1 MEHPTTPPPTTTAS
15 AESRLMTG
23 TTLCSGIVLGRDA
36 GHDRPLYGPSD
47 SKVSPRF
54 SGIRTYARLPH
65 VTGRLE
71 GVDVAIVGIP
81 FDTGGTY
88 RVGARFGPEHIRS
101 ASALMRPYHSG
112 SGVPIFDRLSVVDYG
127 DLPVV
132 PGYVEESHGRIAAG
146 LLEVVQAGVIPIDLG
161 GDHSIALPE
170 LRALAKVH
178 GKVGLIQL
186 DSHSDTSEEYF
197 GQPHTHG
204 TPFYHAVKEGLV
216 EPSRSIQVGLRGPV
230 YSDRDYAIPREM
242 GMEVIT
248 GVEAHE
254 LGMEA
259 VAQRIVS
266 RVGKSKVFFSFDIDF
281 IDPAYAPATGT
292 PEIGGF
298 TTWEAQ
304 SLVRRLAGLNYVA
317 FDVVEVIPAYD
328 VADNT
333 SFVAANIVYEFLALL
348 ARAR

>member
-1 MEHPTTPPPTTTAS
+1 
-15 AESRLMTG
+15 MTG

-65 VTGRLE
+65 VAGRLE

-178 GKVGLIQL
+178 GKVALIQL

-304 SLVRRLAGLNYVA
+304 SLMRRLAGLNYVA

>member
-1 MEHPTTPPPTTTAS
+1 MQ
-15 AESRLMTG
+15 
-23 TTLCSGIVLGRDA
+23 SGKGRR
-36 GHDRPLYGPSD
+36 DRPAYGPSD

-54 SGIRTYARLPH
+54 SGIRTYARLPY
-65 VTGRLE
+65 VSGSLE
-71 GVDVAIVGIP
+71 GVDAAIVGIP

-112 SGVPIFDRLSVVDYG
+112 SGVAIFELLSVVDYG

-132 PGYVEESHGRIAAG
+132 PGYIEESQRRITTG
-146 LLEVVQAGVIPIDLG
+146 LVEVLRAGVVPIDLG

-170 LRALAKVH
+170 LRAVAKLH
-178 GKVGLIQL
+178 GKVALVQL
-186 DSHSDTSEEYF
+186 DSHSDTSESYF
-197 GQPHTHG
+197 DQPHTHG
-204 TPFYHAVKEGLV
+204 TPIYHALKEGLI

-230 YSDRDYAIPREM
+230 YSDRDYQIPREM

-248 GVEAHE
+248 AVEAHE
-254 LGMEA
+254 AGMSA
-259 VAQRIVS
+259 VAKRIVD
-266 RVGKSKVFFSFDIDF
+266 RVGDSKVFLSFDIDF

-304 SLVRRLAGLNYVA
+304 SLLRGLAGLKYVG

-348 ARAR
+348 ARGR

>member
-65 VTGRLE
+65 VAGRLE

-81 FDTGGTY
+81 FDTCGTY

-304 SLVRRLAGLNYVA
+304 TLLRRLAGINYVG

-348 ARAR
+348 ARGR

>member
-1 MEHPTTPPPTTTAS
+1 M
-15 AESRLMTG
+15 
-23 TTLCSGIVLGRDA
+23 
-36 GHDRPLYGPSD
+36 
-47 SKVSPRF
+47 
-54 SGIRTYARLPH
+54 
-65 VTGRLE
+65 
-71 GVDVAIVGIP
+71 AIVGVP

-112 SGVPIFDRLSVVDYG
+112 SQVAIFEHLSVVDYG

-132 PGYVEESHGRIAAG
+132 PGYVEESQRRITAG
-146 LLEVVQAGVIPIDLG
+146 LAEVLEAGVIPIDLG

-170 LRALAKVH
+170 LRALAAMH

-186 DSHSDTSEEYF
+186 DSHSDTSETYF
-197 GQPHTHG
+197 DMPYTHG
-204 TPFYHAVKEGLV
+204 TPFNYAVKEGLI
-216 EPSRSIQVGLRGPV
+216 EPSHSIQVGLRGPV
-230 YSDRDYAIPREM
+230 YSEREYEIPREM

-248 GVEAHE
+248 AVQAHE
-254 LGMEA
+254 LGMKS
-259 VAQRIVS
+259 VAKRIVE
-266 RVGKSKVFFSFDIDF
+266 RVGDAKVFFSFDIDF
-281 IDPAYAPATGT
+281 IDPAFAPATGT

-304 SLVRRLAGLNYVA
+304 SLLRQLAGINYVG

-333 SFVAANIVYEFLALL
+333 SFVAANIVFEFLALL
-348 ARAR
+348 ARNRVTEAGR

>member
-1 MEHPTTPPPTTTAS
+1 
-15 AESRLMTG
+15 MTG

-65 VTGRLE
+65 VAGRLE

-81 FDTGGTY
+81 FDTCGTY

-304 SLVRRLAGLNYVA
+304 TLLRRLAGINYVG

>member
-1 MEHPTTPPPTTTAS
+1 
-15 AESRLMTG
+15 
-23 TTLCSGIVLGRDA
+23 LGRDA
-36 GHDRPLYGPSD
+36 SRDRPLYGPSD

-65 VTGRLE
+65 VTGRLD
-71 GVDVAIVGIP
+71 GVDAAIVGIP

-112 SGVPIFDRLSVVDYG
+112 SGVAVFERLSVVDYG

-132 PGYVEESHGRIAAG
+132 PGYVEESQRRITAA
-146 LLEVVQAGVIPIDLG
+146 LLDVLRAGVIAIDLG

-170 LRALAKVH
+170 LRALAQVH

-197 GQPHTHG
+197 GLPHTHG
-204 TPFYHAVKEGLV
+204 TPFYHAVKEGLI

-230 YSDRDYAIPREM
+230 YSERDYQIPREM
-242 GMEVIT
+242 GIEVIT

-259 VAQRIVS
+259 VAERIVA
-266 RVGKSKVFFSFDIDF
+266 RAGEAKVFFSFDIDF

-304 SLVRRLAGLNYVA
+304 SLLRRLAGLNFVA

>member
-1 MEHPTTPPPTTTAS
+1 MAS
-15 AESRLMTG
+15 LA
-23 TTLCSGIVLGRDA
+23 TLDA
-36 GHDRPLYGPSD
+36 ILRRGSFAAAAHD
-47 SKVSPRF
+47 
-54 SGIRTYARLPH
+54 
-65 VTGRLE
+65 
-71 GVDVAIVGIP
+71 
-81 FDTGGTY
+81 
-88 RVGARFGPEHIRS
+88 
-101 ASALMRPYHSG
+101 
-112 SGVPIFDRLSVVDYG
+112 
-127 DLPVV
+127 
-132 PGYVEESHGRIAAG
+132 
-146 LLEVVQAGVIPIDLG
+146 
-161 GDHSIALPE
+161 
-170 LRALAKVH
+170 
-178 GKVGLIQL
+178 VGLTPSAVGLQIKQL
-186 DSHSDTSEEYF
+186 EEYF

>member
-1 MEHPTTPPPTTTAS
+1 M
-15 AESRLMTG
+15 G
-23 TTLCSGIVLGRDA
+23 GRP
-36 GHDRPLYGPSD
+36 RYGPAD

-54 SGIRTYARLPH
+54 SGVRTYARLPN
-65 VTGRLE
+65 VTGDLK

-112 SGVPIFDRLSVVDYG
+112 SGVAIFDVLSVVDYG
-127 DLPVV
+127 DIAVV
-132 PGYVEESHGRIAAG
+132 PGYIEESQQRITAG
-146 LLEVVQAGVIPIDLG
+146 LTDVLRAGVIPIGLG

-170 LRALAKVH
+170 LRAVAGVH
-178 GKVGLIQL
+178 GTVGLVQL
-186 DSHSDTSEEYF
+186 DSHSDTSDAYF
-197 GQPHTHG
+197 DQPHTHG
-204 TPFYHAVKEGLV
+204 TPFHHAVKEGLIDT
-216 EPSRSIQVGLRGPV
+216 SRSIQVGLRGPV
-230 YSDRDYAIPREM
+230 YSERDYQIPREM

-248 GVEAHE
+248 GVEAHA
-254 LGMEA
+254 LGMAA
-259 VAQRIVS
+259 VAERIVARAGDA
-266 RVGKSKVFFSFDIDF
+266 RVFLSFDIDF

-304 SLVRRLAGLNYVA
+304 DLLRRLAGLHYVG

-348 ARAR
+348 ARDR

>member
-1 MEHPTTPPPTTTAS
+1 MPA
-15 AESRLMTG
+15 
-23 TTLCSGIVLGRDA
+23 
-36 GHDRPLYGPSD
+36 YGPSD

-65 VTGRLE
+65 VTGDLK

-112 SGVPIFDRLSVVDYG
+112 SGVAVFERLSVVDYG
-127 DLPVV
+127 DVPVV
-132 PGYVEESHGRIAAG
+132 PGYIEESQRRIKAG
-146 LLEVVQAGVIPIDLG
+146 LLEVLRAGVIPIDLG

-170 LRALAKVH
+170 LRAVAEVH
-178 GKVGLIQL
+178 GPVALIQL
-186 DSHSDTSEEYF
+186 DSHSDTSESYF
-197 GQPHTHG
+197 DQPHTHG
-204 TPFYHAVKEGLV
+204 TPMYHAVKEGLV
-216 EPSRSIQVGLRGPV
+216 DVGRSIQVGLRGPI
-230 YSDRDYAIPREM
+230 YSDRDYEIPREM
-242 GMEVIT
+242 GMDVVT
-248 GVEAHE
+248 AVEAHE
-254 LGMEA
+254 LGMEK
-259 VAQRIVS
+259 VARRIVD
-266 RVGKSKVFFSFDIDF
+266 RAGEAKVFFSFDIDF

-304 SLVRRLAGLNYVA
+304 SLLRRLAGLNYVG

-333 SFVAANIVYEFLALL
+333 SFVAANVVYEFLALL

>member
-1 MEHPTTPPPTTTAS
+1 
-15 AESRLMTG
+15 
-23 TTLCSGIVLGRDA
+23 
-36 GHDRPLYGPSD
+36 
-47 SKVSPRF
+47 
-54 SGIRTYARLPH
+54 
-65 VTGRLE
+65 
-71 GVDVAIVGIP
+71 
-81 FDTGGTY
+81 
-88 RVGARFGPEHIRS
+88 
-101 ASALMRPYHSG
+101 
-112 SGVPIFDRLSVVDYG
+112 LSVVDYG

-132 PGYVEESHGRIAAG
+132 PGYVEESHGRSAAG

-248 GVEAHE
+248 GVEAPTPRP
-254 LGMEA
+254 
-259 VAQRIVS
+259 VCRRTSCTSVS
-266 RVGKSKVFFSFDIDF
+266 RSAPEPGER
-281 IDPAYAPATGT
+281 PARRQDRRRHWRH
-292 PEIGGF
+292 EWHRGGHG
-298 TTWEAQ
+298 
-304 SLVRRLAGLNYVA
+304 SPVRQ
-317 FDVVEVIPAYD
+317 
-328 VADNT
+328 
-333 SFVAANIVYEFLALL
+333 
-348 ARAR
+348 